1 MEGAL
6 ETYLEEL
13 RRWGARTNLV
23 GSTERDA
30 LAIHVADALT
40 AAPHLPAG
48 ARVVDLG
55 SGAGL
60 PGIPLAI
67 ARADVHFTLVDIRER
82 RIHFLR
88 HVVRRL
94 GLDCEVRRARIDE
107 PPPEP
112 FDLALVRA
120 LAPPRQAVPR
130 ARPWVSAE
138 GEIWIWTSEPSA
150 QLPWSPRA
158 EIPLAARGAIL
169 RIPAPAVPRETP

>member
-6 ETYLEEL
+6 ATYLEEL

-30 LAIHVADALT
+30 LEIHVGDAL
-40 AAPHLPAG
+40 AAAQHLPPG

-55 SGAGL
+55 TGAGL
-60 PGIPLAI
+60 PGIPLAL

-94 GLDCEVRRARIDE
+94 GLDCEVRRARIEE
-107 PPPEP
+107 PPGEP

-120 LAPPRQAVPR
+120 LAPPREAVPR
-130 ARPWVSAE
+130 ARPWVSGE
-138 GEIWIWTSEPSA
+138 GEVWLWTTEPSA
-150 QLPWSPRA
+150 QLPWPPRA
-158 EIPLAARGAIL
+158 EIPLGARGAIL
-169 RIPAPAVPRETP
+169 RIPALAVPRGTS